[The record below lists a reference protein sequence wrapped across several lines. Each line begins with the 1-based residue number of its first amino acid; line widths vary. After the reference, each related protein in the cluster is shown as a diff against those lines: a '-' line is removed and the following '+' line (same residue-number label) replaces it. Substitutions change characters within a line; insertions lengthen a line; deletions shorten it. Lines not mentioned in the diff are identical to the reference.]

1 MILVIAAVS
10 SAAAQTPPCGEPY
23 EIKPGQTLSGIAQ
36 EAYKDASKWSL
47 IFYGNQ
53 EKFGG
58 EPSTITPGTKIRIPC
73 LVPDAEFVPY
83 EPATTGDIELLTAG
97 DYKPFTD
104 QSLRAGGLITEIV
117 QSAFEV
123 AGADATHKI
132 TWINDWSAHLDP
144 LLVNRSFDMGF
155 PWLQPDCDN
164 FRALSEGGKFRCEN
178 FLFSDPLFEM
188 LVMLYV
194 SSTDPVLFDVDSDL
208 EGKRICRPAGY
219 YTFDLDAPER
229 RWLSED
235 KITLVQPRTVAD
247 CFEMLVDG
255 EVDGVTVNNFTGRQQ
270 IEDLNISDRVFERER
285 AISIQTLHVLV
296 PKTHP
301 RATVMLY
308 RFNQG
313 LRALKTEDGYDEIL
327 DAHLSAFW
335 AQFN

>member
-1 MILVIAAVS
+1 
-10 SAAAQTPPCGEPY
+10 
-23 EIKPGQTLSGIAQ
+23 
-36 EAYKDASKWSL
+36 
-47 IFYGNQ
+47 
-53 EKFGG
+53 
-58 EPSTITPGTKIRIPC
+58 
-73 LVPDAEFVPY
+73 
-83 EPATTGDIELLTAG
+83 
-97 DYKPFTD
+97 
-104 QSLRAGGLITEIV
+104 
-117 QSAFEV
+117 V